1 MRPLVLTLETILYS
15 VNFCRQNLL
24 HTWISEDTR
33 FRFPEPEVANPNKE
47 DSIGNRSLAS
57 EEPAVM
63 CTYSYRNTSIHIIKN
78 KITLKEDLRLYNLEA
93 ENLRSSLET
102 TAQIICPDPLISF
115 PLLCLLPL

>member
-1 MRPLVLTLETILYS
+1 MRPLVPTLETILYS

-47 DSIGNRSLAS
+47 DSIGSRSLAS

-115 PLLCLLPL
+115 PLLFLLLL